1 MQLSEQQRDAVEY
14 IGTPSLVIAGAGSGK
29 TRTLTSKIAYLVSNG
44 YDSERILAITFT
56 NKAADEM
63 KSRLVSMTGMPLKRF
78 PWVRTFHSA
87 CFKILKKHC
96 SLLGYNIPLQIYAG
110 YQQQKIIKDIIVGKM
125 NFDKKYVQPVLSQ
138 ISSAKNSG
146 NPFDYLDGK
155 VYSFRIRLLDVFNLY
170 EKELK
175 SDNAV
180 DFDNILLLTRNLL
193 RDHKDVRK
201 HYRKLFQFIL
211 VDEYQDS
218 NNLQEDLTGLLL
230 RNGNLFCVGDD
241 WQAIYSFRGSNM
253 DHFLSFPQKYKEA
266 RVFRLEQNYRSADE
280 IVRTANDLIG
290 HNDYKMEKNC
300 FSDKHGGQ
308 VELYDF
314 FNEKEEADW
323 VAGKIKSLREMGL
336 AYSKI
341 AVLYRTKFCSLSFEK
356 AFRSYAIPYRM
367 LGGKGFFERKEV
379 MDINCYLAA
388 AVFEKDDASFERI
401 INIPKR
407 GIGPATVNK
416 IAQIKTGEMSLQ
428 DAARNALSEK
438 LLALKIY
445 NSLSE
450 VIRLLDDIKDMR
462 PDAAIREILSR
473 IKYMDYIKHY
483 SIANSMDYT
492 TREENIEQLIYSA
505 SQKDTIVEYL
515 EEAALVKEDKED
527 EEDKKGGVILSTIHA
542 SKGLEYR
549 VVFVVACE
557 ENLFPHWKA
566 MDLEMGLHEERRLMY
581 VAMTRAEHYLFL
593 TYANYRKGQFN
604 IKSRFLDEIEE
615 ALNYK

>member
-1 MQLSEQQRDAVEY
+1 MQLSAKQKEAVEY
-14 IGTPSLVIAGAGSGK
+14 IGSPALVVAGAGSGK
-29 TRTLTSKIAYLVSNG
+29 TRTLTAKIAHLMSSG
-44 YDSERILAITFT
+44 YDPERVLAITFT

-63 KSRLVSMTGMPLKRF
+63 KSRLVRMTKIPAECF

-96 SLLGYNIPLQIYAG
+96 SLLGYNIPLQIYAV

-125 NFDKKYVQPVLSQ
+125 NFDKKYVQPVLAQ

-155 VYSFRIRLLDVFNLY
+155 LHAFRIRLLDVFNLY

-175 SDNAV
+175 SNNAV

-201 HYRKLFQFIL
+201 QYRKLFQFIL
-211 VDEYQDS
+211 VDEYQDT
-218 NNLQEDLTGLLL
+218 NNLQEDLAGLLL
-230 RNGNLFCVGDD
+230 RNGNFFCVGDD

-253 DHFLSFPQKYKEA
+253 DHFLSFPEKYKKA
-266 RVFRLEQNYRSADE
+266 RVFKLEQNYRSADE
-280 IVRTANDLIG
+280 IVKTANDLIG
-290 HNDYKMEKNC
+290 YNDYKMEKKC
-300 FSDKHGGQ
+300 FSDKHGGL
-308 VELYDF
+308 VEICDF
-314 FNEKEEADW
+314 SNEKKEADW
-323 VAGKIKSLREMGL
+323 VAKKIKSLQEMGL
-336 AYSKI
+336 AYGKM
-341 AVLYRTKFCSLSFEK
+341 AVLYRTKFCSLSFEQT
-356 AFRSYAIPYRM
+356 FRSLGIPYRM
-367 LGGKGFFERKEV
+367 LGGKGFFERKEI
-379 MDINCYLAA
+379 MDINCYLTA

-401 INIPKR
+401 VNIPKR
-407 GIGPATVNK
+407 GIGPAAVNK

-438 LLALKIY
+438 LLASRIY

-450 VIRLLDDIKDMR
+450 VIRLLDDIKDMK
-462 PDAAIREILSR
+462 PDAAIREILS
-473 IKYMDYIKHY
+473 KVNYMNYIKHY

-492 TREENIEQLIYSA
+492 SREENIEQLIYSA

-515 EEAALVKEDKED
+515 EEAALIKEDKED
-527 EEDKKGGVILSTIHA
+527 EEDKKTGVILSTIHA

-557 ENLFPHWKA
+557 EQLFPHWRS
-566 MDLEMGLHEERRLMY
+566 MVSEMGLYEERRLMY
-581 VAMTRAEHYLFL
+581 VAMTRAEHFLFL
-593 TYANYRKGQFN
+593 THANYRKGKYQS
-604 IKSRFLDEIEE
+604 KSRFLDEINNS
-615 ALNYK
+615 LV